1 MNTGFAEFQTL
12 SPSSS
17 PQKDTPPPRS
27 DESGITVD
35 ADEAP
40 DSQNDANTQ
49 AGKQTAASAG
59 PEQGLPRRPG
69 SFKVLV
75 ADEDGNEL
83 KTSTA
88 SPEPDPSS
96 KLARML
102 VFEMNPNGPQP
113 PAREQ
118 IELQVKIEQVL
129 LALRTV
135 YPVGQPFA
143 EAKFRLHFYSLFNAA
158 RWGLEGVV
166 ATDIAKR
173 EVNRIEA
180 ALIEEVAGPIKNAH
194 LRSLALWGTVMS
206 IPFAVTY
213 LVLHLF
219 SHNTLVEHLQLLG
232 VNRNVLANFM
242 LLWIGCFAGV
252 CLSYA
257 LRTVVPSLADLTTTD
272 EDYLRPRIRLLF
284 AATLTMLL
292 ALLAIV
298 GLVDIQIGTY
308 ALSQVASNATLAFV
322 VGAMCGFSE
331 LALPDSVGTKAG
343 NLIASTK

>member
-1 MNTGFAEFQTL
+1 MNAGLAEFATL
-12 SPSSS
+12 SPSFGA
-17 PQKDTPPPRS
+17 PKDTPPPGS
-27 DESGITVD
+27 TESEIAVD
-35 ADEAP
+35 VEVAP
-40 DSQNDANTQ
+40 ESQNDANTQ
-49 AGKQTAASAG
+49 AGNQTRASDG
-59 PEQGLPRRPG
+59 PERGLPRSRG

-96 KLARML
+96 KLGRML
-102 VFEMNPNGPQP
+102 VFEMDPNGPQP
-113 PAREQ
+113 PSREQ

-129 LALRTV
+129 LAARTV
-135 YPVGQPFA
+135 YPAGKPLA

-158 RWGLEGVV
+158 RWGLEDVV

-180 ALIEEVAGPIKNAH
+180 SLIEEVTGPIKNAH
-194 LRSLALWGTVMS
+194 LRSLVLWGTVMS

-219 SHNTLVEHLQLLG
+219 SSNTLVEHLQLLG
-232 VNRNVLANFM
+232 VNHNVLANFM

-257 LRTVVPSLADLTTTD
+257 LRTVVPSLADLTTAD

-292 ALLAIV
+292 ALFAIV

-322 VGAMCGFSE
+322 VGALCGFSE
-331 LALPDSVGTKAG
+331 HALPDSGSAKASD
-343 NLIASTK
+343 LIASTK